1 MAFWKGK
8 FRKRNLLALILF
20 PVIVIMLL
28 RWFEHSQVY
37 HPFAAHEASPE
48 TMGRDFKEVFLGDKP
63 KLHAWFFPAKQTNA
77 PRSDLTFLVCH
88 GNGGNIS
95 HRIDLCELLLQT
107 GANVFIFDYRGYGRS
122 SGKPS
127 EEGTYAD
134 AQAAYAWLREKG
146 FAPERI
152 IALGESLGGGVAT
165 ELAVREKLGGL
176 VLQSTFTSI
185 PDIGAELFSWLPMR
199 AISSIRY
206 DTGGKLAGLK
216 LPIMVMHSRTD
227 TLIGFHHAEKNF
239 ATANEPKLFC
249 ELKGNHNDAI
259 ATDSQIYFRGIEEFL
274 TLLERK

>member
-1 MAFWKGK
+1 MAFPKGK
-8 FRKRNLLALILF
+8 SWKRNLLSLVSLSVLLF
-20 PVIVIMLL
+20 MFL

-37 HPFAAHEASPE
+37 HPYVAHEATPE
-48 TMGRDFKEVFLGDKP
+48 SLEREFQEIYLGTEP
-63 KLHAWFFPAKQTNA
+63 KLHAWFFPAKEKESA
-77 PRSDLTFLVCH
+77 RREFAFLICH

-95 HRIDLCELLLQT
+95 HRLDLCELLLQT
-107 GANVFIFDYRGYGRS
+107 GANVFLFDYRGYGRS

-134 AQAAYAWLREKG
+134 AQAAYGWLKQKG

-165 ELAVREKLGGL
+165 ELAAREKLAGL
-176 VLQSTFTSI
+176 ILQSTFTSI
-185 PDIGAELFSWLPMR
+185 PDIGAELFSWLPVR

-206 DTGGKLAGLK
+206 DTGGKLPGLK
-216 LPIMVMHSRTD
+216 LPLLVMHSRGD

-239 ATANEPKLFC
+239 ASANEPKLFW
-249 ELKGNHNDAI
+249 ELKGDHNDAL
-259 ATDSQIYFRGIEEFL
+259 ATDAQIYFRGIEEFF